1 MVSSALYNILILS
14 DLNPAW
20 IQIKRKFCRLGIK
33 ITMKVSNKM
42 EPKIEFGLCMDAKKL
57 HLHDAWTDVKRNY
70 KLMSD

>member
-1 MVSSALYNILILS
+1 
-14 DLNPAW
+14 
-20 IQIKRKFCRLGIK
+20 
-33 ITMKVSNKM
+33 MKVSNKI